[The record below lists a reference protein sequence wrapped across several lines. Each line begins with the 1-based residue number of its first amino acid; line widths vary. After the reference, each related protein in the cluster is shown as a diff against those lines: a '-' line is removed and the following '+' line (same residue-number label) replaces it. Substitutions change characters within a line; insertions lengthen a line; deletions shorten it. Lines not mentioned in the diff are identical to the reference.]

1 MFIYFVTCD
10 NIFFF
15 MLEYHSVEWIYQ
27 LVYPLL
33 HLWMLTSFLSLDC
46 DGGIAVNDRVPV
58 ATRTCVLVF

>member
-1 MFIYFVTCD
+1 MVSSVRLTPLNIKFLMFIYFVACD

-33 HLWMLTSFLSLDC
+33 TY
-46 DGGIAVNDRVPV
+46 GR
-58 ATRTCVLVF
+58 